1 MRTVAGLVASL
12 MVALTAAAQAAD
24 VTIGYQLVYGPWKAR
39 MAELKA
45 NGLGGKSI
53 EFVRFTS
60 GSEVINA
67 MASGSVDISLSG
79 SSPTA
84 AGYSRGVDMQVIYVY
99 DNINDAEALVV
110 DDSITA
116 PQDLVGKTVA
126 VPFGSTTHFHLMF
139 ALEQFNIPPKAL
151 RVLDMSPPD
160 MVAAWERGDI
170 NGGFVWDPALGR
182 MKERGRVLL
191 TSGDLSNWGQGHVR
205 RHGGPQGLHRRQSP
219 VYLPLGQDGL
229 VRRRRLSQP
238 VRPRMVRAPTMRPP
252 LPRVSPAIPTRWAAY
267 WPCTIIQALEEQVSS
282 TWLGGGVQ
290 NALRAASEFLVSQGK
305 LDGVLD
311 DYTDSATAQI
321 RADGAGR
328 RLLKGRRARCP
339 AGTFRL
345 STDAPPH
352 DRSRQRQ
359 SRDHGISRRGPHGRG
374 QGA

>member
-60 GSEVINA
+60 GAEVINA

-116 PQDLVGKTVA
+116 PQDLVGKTIA
-126 VPFGSTTHFHLMF
+126 VPFGSTTHFHMMF

-191 TSGDLSNWGQGHVR
+191 TSGDLSNWGKATF
-205 RHGGPQGLHRRQSP
+205 
-219 VYLPLGQDGL
+219 DA
-229 VRRRRLSQP
+229 
-238 VRPRMVRAPTMRPP
+238 MVARKGFTDANPEFTCQWVKM
-252 LPRVSPAIPTRWAAY
+252 VASADAAY
-267 WPCTIIQALEEQVSS
+267 RSRPSAYGPGTDNAAAIARSVSGNADQVGAVLALYDYPTLEEQVSGA
-282 TWLGGGVQ
+282 WLSGGVQ

-311 DYTDSATAQI
+311 DYTDSATPRFAQMVL
-321 RADGAGR
+321 DGG
-328 RLLKGRRARCP
+328 C
-339 AGTFRL
+339 
-345 STDAPPH
+345 
-352 DRSRQRQ
+352 
-359 SRDHGISRRGPHGRG
+359 
-374 QGA
+374 